1 VRRSARAGVAL
12 LCAVALGVA
21 GVDASAAAGGSLRVA
36 KVDQSRFPNVVLT
49 LSSSTPITGTP
60 SVTEN
65 GSAVSGVFVE
75 RSSQT
80 ADTCIA
86 IDSSQSMTASALH
99 DAIQAATQFSSG
111 RRSGDKIC
119 IETFG
124 QQAQS
129 LQDLT
134 GDSTAIAT
142 ALQQVGTSPK
152 EGTALYDAVVLASS
166 SLASANDGARKVLVL
181 LTDGADSSSK
191 TGLTGAVEA
200 ARNAGVTVYGIQL
213 ETAASKASRLAQIT
227 SATGGKLFDKVSPA
241 SIADVYA
248 RIGSEVRSSVRL
260 DYVSHHAGAGPVS
273 IAVSAAGHTSASA
286 TYTPAASAA
295 PVAKAS
301 SGSSF
306 ANLAG
311 RMGLAVGVGLA
322 FLFATLF
329 VLRRSPEAKLEK
341 RLAVYTNVSRPGEGG
356 QRGPRVSLV
365 KQLVA
370 STDRVFAQVKYWKR
384 MGKLLEQADLAVK
397 PSELFYI
404 QLGAS
409 ILLAML
415 GTLVL
420 GAGFATLV
428 LGIVGFAAPFQWVK
442 LKANKRRNEFEA
454 QLGDTLLGAAASLR
468 AGHSFAQAIASIV
481 KDGEGP
487 VAKEFA
493 RVENET
499 RLGLS
504 TDVALDSMAERLGS
518 KNFEFVVIAVNIQR
532 QVGGSLAEILDM
544 VADTVRSREQFSRKV
559 KALTAMGRAS
569 AYVLI
574 GMPFIMGGL
583 IELVDSKYMR
593 PLLFSTIGHVMIGV
607 GLVSMSIGTVI
618 LRKIVNFKY

>member
-1 VRRSARAGVAL
+1 VRRSARAGLAL
-12 LCAVALGVA
+12 LCAAVLGVA
-21 GVDASAAAGGSLRVA
+21 ALDASAADGGSLRIA

-49 LSSSTPITGTP
+49 LSSSTPVSGTP

-65 GSAVSGVFVE
+65 GAKVSGVYVE

-111 RRSGDKIC
+111 RRPGDQIC
-119 IETFG
+119 IDTFG

-134 GDSTAIAT
+134 GDSTAIAG
-142 ALQQVGTSPK
+142 ALQQVGTSQQS
-152 EGTALYDAVVLASS
+152 GTALYDAVVLASNA
-166 SLASANDGARKVLVL
+166 LASTNDGARKVLVL

-191 TGLTGAVEA
+191 TSLAGAVKA
-200 ARNAGVTVYGIQL
+200 ARDAGVTVYGIQL
-213 ETAASKASRLAQIT
+213 ETAASKASKLSEIT

-248 RIGSEVRSSVRL
+248 RIGNEVRSSLRL
-260 DYVSHHAGAGPVS
+260 DYVSQHTGGGPVT
-273 IAVSAAGHTSASA
+273 IAVSAAGHSAASAS
-286 TYTPAASAA
+286 YTPAASALS
-295 PVAKAS
+295 VTKAS
-301 SGSSF
+301 TGSSF
-306 ANLAG
+306 AKLAG
-311 RMGLAVGVGLA
+311 RMGLAVAVGLV
-322 FLFATLF
+322 FLFATL
-329 VLRRSPEAKLEK
+329 VLLRSPEAKLEK
-341 RLAVYTNVSRPGEGG
+341 RLAVYTNANRSGEGG
-356 QRGPRVSLV
+356 QKGSGVSLV
-365 KQLVA
+365 KQVTT
-370 STDRVFAQVKYWKR
+370 STDRVFAHVKYWKR
-384 MGKLLEQADLAVK
+384 MGALLEQADLAVK

-404 QLGAS
+404 QLGAGF
-409 ILLAML
+409 IAAML

-420 GAGFATLV
+420 GAGLVTLIAGV
-428 LGIVGFAAPFQWVK
+428 AGFAAPYQWVK
-442 LKANKRRNEFEA
+442 WKANKRRNEFEA

-504 TDVALDSMAERLGS
+504 TDVALNSMAARLAS

-544 VADTVRSREQFSRKV
+544 VADTVRSREQFARKV

-574 GMPFIMGGL
+574 GMPFIMAGL
-583 IELVDSKYMR
+583 IEAVDVKYMR
-593 PLLFSTIGHVMIGV
+593 PLLFSTIGHLMIAV
-607 GLVSMSIGTVI
+607 GLVSMGIGTMI